1 VAQFLRPLQLH
12 LRFHLLDLALIDE
25 PQIEAMRVSAV
36 TGLTLR
42 FLQFLRTCTPEAAAA
57 YIWRWQLLIVRLLDH
72 PRGKD
77 VLFALFSWYMAGAPA
92 SHETLR
98 TVMTRIHEENPPMR
112 SCLDLLLE
120 MGEARGI
127 RAMVEGQLRA
137 RFGDLPSDV
146 RERLAAA
153 DADAMQQWGLR
164 VLTATRID
172 EVFADS

>member
-1 VAQFLRPLQLH
+1 MAADARAPFPLQRQMH
-12 LRFHLLDLALIDE
+12 GRF
-25 PQIEAMRVSAV
+25 R
-36 TGLTLR
+36 LTLPGQPQR
-42 FLQFLRTCTPEAAAA
+42 PPQRISTRSATAG
-57 YIWRWQLLIVRLLDH
+57 QHLIVQLLDH
-72 PRGKD
+72 RRGKD
-77 VLFALFSWYMAGAPA
+77 VLFALFSRYMAGAPA

-127 RAMVEGQLRA
+127 RAMLEGMLRA

-153 DADAMQQWGLR
+153 DADALQRWGLR